1 MKFKADRYKNK
12 LERENKLANDP
23 FLVLSQ
29 KDQDFIND
37 PENKMIRQG
46 LLADMVKTKK
56 MGSKTVS
63 ARPHELGGINK
74 DMFAEAID
82 IRRSAKKSVA
92 NQFVN
97 RTPIED
103 IRAMIQEQR
112 APQLNLQPVN
122 FDAMPMMQNFN
133 IGNMQSS
140 YQPSGLLSNLATTG
154 MDQISKGQVFNPTLG
169 KAKA

>member
-1 MKFKADRYKNK
+1 MKYKVDRYKKK

-29 KDQDFIND
+29 QDQDFIND
-37 PENKMIRQG
+37 PENKMFRQG

-56 MGSKTVS
+56 IGSKQLL
-63 ARPHELGGINK
+63 AKPHELGGINK

-82 IRRSAKKSVA
+82 IQRSAKTSVA
-92 NQFVN
+92 NQFGN

-103 IRAMIQEQR
+103 IRAMIQKQR

-122 FDAMPMMQNFN
+122 FNTIPMMQNFN
-133 IGNMQSS
+133 SSNMQSS

-154 MDQISKGQVFNPTLG
+154 MSQIAKGQVFNPTLG
-169 KAKA
+169 KTKA